1 MLIDFEKT
9 KDAINIAKHGVSLA
23 EAEKLE
29 WDSLLEK
36 PDNRVDYGEVRI
48 IGFAPI
54 HDRLF
59 CVVFTDRDG
68 ERRIISL
75 RKANTREVRDYANQN

>member
-1 MLIDFEKT
+1 MLIDFNKA
-9 KDAINIAKHGVSLA
+9 KDASNIAKHGVSLA
-23 EAEKLE
+23 EAGKLE
-29 WDSLLEK
+29 WNALLEK
-36 PDNRVDYGEVRI
+36 PDNRAEYGEVRI

-75 RKANTREVRDYANQN
+75 RKANTREVRDYANQD